1 LLQGCVHRQDDRVH
15 AMSPQ
20 VHVIRAGLPDTNSAV
35 TAQEHFEALYRE
47 HGGAVFAYARR
58 RTSPGDAEDVVAEVF
73 LTAWRR
79 LEVVPSDTRVWLL
92 GVARRV
98 LANKR
103 RSQSRQAAL
112 QTRLANES
120 RHTAQ
125 PTAADASGERI
136 RQALLSLGETDRE
149 ALLLLGWEGLSHRD
163 AARVLGVRAGTFAVR
178 LHRARRN
185 LAGALDAT
193 RNSPRSSE
201 ASKTMEAQ

>member
-1 LLQGCVHRQDDRVH
+1 
-15 AMSPQ
+15 
-20 VHVIRAGLPDTNSAV
+20 VHVIKAALPDTNSAV

-47 HGGAVFAYARR
+47 HGGAVLAYARR
-58 RTSPGDAEDVVAEVF
+58 RASPGDAEDVVAEVF

-79 LEVVPSDTRVWLL
+79 LEDVPSDTRVWLL

-103 RSQSRQAAL
+103 RSQTRQAAL

-120 RHTAQ
+120 RHAAE
-125 PTAADASGERI
+125 PAAADASGERI

-163 AARVLGVRAGTFAVR
+163 AARVLGIRAGTFAVR
-178 LHRARRN
+178 LHRARRK
-185 LAGALDAT
+185 LARALEAT
-193 RNSPRSSE
+193 TQSCLRSSE
-201 ASKTMEAQ
+201 SNKAMEAQ